1 MSTAP
6 DYRWICHACRS
17 PNEAGRASCTACGFP
32 AVASARDIDESK
44 EQPRPPRINTPRSFA
59 LKAIIITPC
68 AILLKIITVHTL
80 SSLDFAFASVCLAA
94 WVYLGFFA

>member
-17 PNEAGRASCTACGFP
+17 PNEAGSASCTSCGFP
-32 AVASARDIDESK
+32 AVASAKDIDEAKGEPTSS
-44 EQPRPPRINTPRSFA
+44 RINTPQSFA

-80 SSLDFAFASVCLAA
+80 SSLDFAFASICLVA
-94 WVYLGFFA
+94 WVYLSFFA